1 MKHLL
6 KFPILIILLFSSSAS
21 SAQSSG
27 NLQLDTLLSNTLD
40 SMRTVLNAKSLSAA
54 IQFPDTA
61 VWADASGISGAGVNV
76 TTDDAYLIGSVTK
89 TITSACILQLVDQ
102 GILSLDDS
110 LHEWLDTIQ
119 YINPDIT
126 IRQLLRHQSG
136 LYDVLNNPAC
146 QPALIG
152 NTSAI
157 WSANDLITNF
167 ILPPVASAG
176 GVWNY
181 CNTNYFLLG
190 MIIESATGNPYYV
203 ELRNRF
209 YGNYGYTTFGIP
221 SFEPYAQPV
230 AHLWLDLNNDG
241 VLDDAHSFY
250 FNYLSLNSA
259 AGAAGGYYATPS
271 DLSRWMRSYMR
282 GDVVSPAMMMEAKTV
297 INASG
302 SQGGKYGLG
311 LMRNTFQ
318 GLEAYGHG
326 GDLAYA
332 ASSWYITDRD
342 ISISVLM
349 NHNGLTSWNL
359 LPVVSALLKTYNNW
373 LLLTSA
379 DDVVPSQ
386 VTLRVYPNPCTDF
399 TTVSFPALKESGDL
413 QLVLRNA
420 LGQSVQMTSE
430 FTAAPGGTVCRL
442 NDLGSLSAGMYL
454 IQLLKDGEIIGTSR
468 LVR

>member
-157 WSANDLITNF
+157 WSANDLITN
-167 ILPPVASAG
+167 S
-176 GVWNY
+176 
-181 CNTNYFLLG
+181 
-190 MIIESATGNPYYV
+190 
-203 ELRNRF
+203 
-209 YGNYGYTTFGIP
+209 
-221 SFEPYAQPV
+221 
-230 AHLWLDLNNDG
+230 
-241 VLDDAHSFY
+241 
-250 FNYLSLNSA
+250 
-259 AGAAGGYYATPS
+259 
-271 DLSRWMRSYMR
+271 
-282 GDVVSPAMMMEAKTV
+282 
-297 INASG
+297 
-302 SQGGKYGLG
+302 
-311 LMRNTFQ
+311 
-318 GLEAYGHG
+318 
-326 GDLAYA
+326 
-332 ASSWYITDRD
+332 
-342 ISISVLM
+342 
-349 NHNGLTSWNL
+349 
-359 LPVVSALLKTYNNW
+359 
-373 LLLTSA
+373 
-379 DDVVPSQ
+379 
-386 VTLRVYPNPCTDF
+386 
-399 TTVSFPALKESGDL
+399 
-413 QLVLRNA
+413 
-420 LGQSVQMTSE
+420 
-430 FTAAPGGTVCRL
+430 
-442 NDLGSLSAGMYL
+442 
-454 IQLLKDGEIIGTSR
+454 
-468 LVR
+468 